1 MRSLDKGTAMA
12 LPEQPHSI
20 LQVTGAD
27 RIGFLQNLVTNDV
40 STPGLHYTALLT
52 PQGKY
57 LADFFILHQP
67 DDLLIDV
74 ASDICPSIL
83 ARLTMYRLRADVQI
97 SEVDIDLCC
106 GLGTIP
112 PDGFADPRNPNLG
125 WRAYGRQE
133 AGSID
138 WPALRVAHIIPET
151 GIELTPDRF
160 ILEMDFERLG
170 GVDFKKGCYV
180 GQEIVARMKHKT
192 KLRKGL
198 RQIKISGS
206 APIGTAI
213 IANEKPA
220 GVLYTQ
226 HSGLAL
232 AYLRFD
238 RIAPEMVAGS
248 AIITL

>member
-1 MRSLDKGTAMA
+1 MA
-12 LPEQPHSI
+12 LPEQPRSI

-40 STPGLHYTALLT
+40 SAPGLHYTALLT

-57 LADFFILHQP
+57 LADFFVLHRP

-74 ASDICPSIL
+74 ASEICPSIVM
-83 ARLTMYRLRADVQI
+83 RLNMYRLRADAQI
-97 SEVDIDLCC
+97 SQTDMDLCC
-106 GLGTIP
+106 GLDPIP
-112 PDGFADPRNPNLG
+112 PDGFADPRDPNLG

-133 AGSID
+133 AGAIN
-138 WPALRVAHIIPET
+138 WPGLRVAHIIPET
-151 GIELTPDRF
+151 GIELTPERF
-160 ILEMDFERLG
+160 ILEMDFERLN

-192 KLRKGL
+192 ELRKGL
-198 RQIKISGS
+198 RQVKISGS

-213 IANEKPA
+213 LANEKPA
-220 GVLYTQ
+220 GILYTQ
-226 HSGLAL
+226 YDGLAL

-248 AIITL
+248 AVITV

>member
-1 MRSLDKGTAMA
+1 MA

-112 PDGFADPRNPNLG
+112 PGGFADPRNPNLG

-138 WPALRVAHIIPET
+138 WPALRVAHIIPEI

>member
-1 MRSLDKGTAMA
+1 MA

-112 PDGFADPRNPNLG
+112 SGGFADPRNPNLG

-138 WPALRVAHIIPET
+138 WPALRVAHIIPEI

>member
-1 MRSLDKGTAMA
+1 MA
-12 LPEQPHSI
+12 QPEQPHSI
-20 LQVTGAD
+20 LQVTGRD
-27 RIGFLQNLVTNDV
+27 RIGFLQNLVTNDI
-40 STPGLHYTALLT
+40 SAPGLHYTALLT

-57 LADFFILHQP
+57 LADFFVLHRP

-74 ASDICPSIL
+74 ASEICPSIVM
-83 ARLTMYRLRADVQI
+83 RLNMYRLRPDAQI
-97 SEVDIDLCC
+97 SQTDMDLCC
-106 GLGTIP
+106 GLGPIP
-112 PDGFADPRNPNLG
+112 PDGFADPRDSNLG

-133 AGSID
+133 AGAIN
-138 WPALRVAHIIPET
+138 WPGLRVAHIIPET
-151 GIELTPDRF
+151 GIELTPERF
-160 ILEMDFERLG
+160 ILEMDFERLN

-192 KLRKGL
+192 ELRKGL
-198 RQIKISGS
+198 RQVKISGS

-213 IANEKPA
+213 LANEKPA

-226 HSGLAL
+226 QGGLAL

-248 AIITL
+248 AIITP

>member
-1 MRSLDKGTAMA
+1 MA
-12 LPEQPHSI
+12 QPEQPHSI
-20 LQVTGAD
+20 LQVTGRD
-27 RIGFLQNLVTNDV
+27 RVGFLQNLVTNDI
-40 STPGLHYTALLT
+40 SAPGLHYTALLT

-57 LADFFILHQP
+57 LADFFVLHRP

-74 ASDICPSIL
+74 ASEICPSIVM
-83 ARLTMYRLRADVQI
+83 RLNMYRLRADAQI
-97 SEVDIDLCC
+97 SQTDMDLCC
-106 GLGTIP
+106 GLGPIP
-112 PDGFADPRNPNLG
+112 PDGFADPRDPNLG

-133 AGSID
+133 AGAIN
-138 WPALRVAHIIPET
+138 WPGLRVAHIIPET
-151 GIELTPDRF
+151 GIELIPERF
-160 ILEMDFERLG
+160 ILEMDFERLN

-192 KLRKGL
+192 ELRKGF
-198 RQIKISGS
+198 RQVKISGS

-213 IANEKPA
+213 LANEKPA

-226 HSGLAL
+226 QGGLAL

-248 AIITL
+248 AIITP

>member
-1 MRSLDKGTAMA
+1 MA
-12 LPEQPHSI
+12 QPEQPHSI
-20 LQVTGAD
+20 LQVTGRD
-27 RIGFLQNLVTNDV
+27 RVGFLQNLVTNDI
-40 STPGLHYTALLT
+40 SAPGLHYTALLT

-57 LADFFILHQP
+57 LADFFVLHRP

-74 ASDICPSIL
+74 ASEICPSIVM
-83 ARLTMYRLRADVQI
+83 RLNMYRLRADVQI
-97 SEVDIDLCC
+97 SQTDIDLCC

-112 PDGFADPRNPNLG
+112 SDGFTDPRDPNLG

-133 AGSID
+133 AGAIN
-138 WPALRVAHIIPET
+138 WPGLRVAHIIPET
-151 GIELTPDRF
+151 GIELIPERF
-160 ILEMDFERLG
+160 ILEMDFERLN

-192 KLRKGL
+192 ELRKGL
-198 RQIKISGS
+198 RQVKISGS

-213 IANEKPA
+213 LANEKPA
-220 GVLYTQ
+220 GILYTQ
-226 HSGLAL
+226 YDGLAL

-248 AIITL
+248 AVITV

>member
-1 MRSLDKGTAMA
+1 MA
-12 LPEQPHSI
+12 LPEQPRSI
-20 LQVTGAD
+20 LQITGAD

-40 STPGLHYTALLT
+40 SAPGLHYTALLT

-57 LADFFILHQP
+57 LADFFILHRP
-67 DDLLIDV
+67 DDLLIDI
-74 ASDICPSIL
+74 ASEICPSIR

-97 SEVDIDLCC
+97 SDMAIDLCC
-106 GLGTIP
+106 GLGTTP

-160 ILEMDFERLG
+160 ILEMDFERLS

-192 KLRKGL
+192 ELRKGL
-198 RQIKISGS
+198 RQVKISGS
-206 APIGTAI
+206 APVGAAI
-213 IANEKPA
+213 FANEKPT
-220 GVLYTQ
+220 GVVYTQ
-226 HSGLAL
+226 HGGLAL

-248 AIITL
+248 AIITV

>member
-1 MRSLDKGTAMA
+1 MA
-12 LPEQPHSI
+12 QPEQPHSI
-20 LQVTGAD
+20 LQVTGRD
-27 RIGFLQNLVTNDV
+27 RIGFLQNLVTNDI
-40 STPGLHYTALLT
+40 SAPGLHYTALLT

-57 LADFFILHQP
+57 LADFFVLHRP

-74 ASDICPSIL
+74 ASEICPSIVM
-83 ARLTMYRLRADVQI
+83 RLNMYRLRADAQI
-97 SEVDIDLCC
+97 SQTDMDLCC
-106 GLGTIP
+106 GLGPIP
-112 PDGFADPRNPNLG
+112 PDGFADPRDPNLG

-133 AGSID
+133 AGAIN
-138 WPALRVAHIIPET
+138 WPGLRVAHIIPET
-151 GIELTPDRF
+151 GIELIPERF
-160 ILEMDFERLG
+160 ILEMDFERLS

-192 KLRKGL
+192 ELSKGL
-198 RQIKISGS
+198 RQVKISGS

-238 RIAPEMVAGS
+238 RIVPEMVAGS